1 LEKNVDFPSSPSY
14 NQGNYDLMK
23 GAFFIA
29 NPKKNWIG
37 TCIGGR
43 YRMESLLGQGGMS
56 QVYLAEDLKLKG
68 KKWAVKEILPMEQE
82 GASFMEEAEMLA
94 RLHHP
99 QLPQLVDYFTTED
112 GTGFLVMDYIQGP
125 TLQDLFEEKRREL
138 PTAQIVQIAFQLCD
152 MLHYLHNFQP
162 RPIIYRDLKPSNI
175 MLNEQSQVRLIDFGV
190 ARHFTQGKQTD
201 TMQMG
206 TIGFAA
212 PEQFMG
218 LQTDARSDL
227 YSLGAM
233 LYYLLT
239 GGQYAYLTHKTLDQL
254 SPELPEALTSTV
266 QLLLQENPQHR
277 CQSAM
282 EVKMRLRSFSPDPA
296 QTTNMPNHST
306 TLLTADKLIVV
317 GGLFAGVGST
327 FLAVTLARLLNAIQI
342 PNALVEQ
349 PTIEPD
355 LYMLLYGDL
364 KAPETYK
371 FAAHSLREQDHSLTP
386 TPSWEKGFSTWF
398 PIHPDGYH
406 GDWQPADS
414 FKLLHTIKKPIVIWD
429 VSTQWEH
436 PSVQELCHSADEI
449 VVVLDASPG
458 KCNRP
463 SSRAHFERFDSY
475 MKRGKKVHFVANGS
489 MQNHFRKEWMA
500 SLPASPLCAIPEL
513 PRAEVMRAVWKGE
526 CIQDRPEVLQQLMT
540 ALSPLIKD
548 ILPGNRFNGNENK
561 KTKPSLFS
569 RFNKHG

>member
-1 LEKNVDFPSSPSY
+1 
-14 NQGNYDLMK
+14 
-23 GAFFIA
+23 
-29 NPKKNWIG
+29 
-37 TCIGGR
+37 
-43 YRMESLLGQGGMS
+43 MESLLGQGGMS

-68 KKWAVKEILPMEQE
+68 KKWAVKEILPTEQE
-82 GASFMEEAEMLA
+82 GASFLEEAEMLA

-125 TLQDLFEEKRREL
+125 TLQDLFEEKGREL
-138 PTAQIVQIAFQLCD
+138 PTAKIVQIAFQLCD
-152 MLHYLHNFQP
+152 MLHYLHTFQP

-190 ARHFTQGKQTD
+190 ARHFKQGKQTD

-254 SPELPEALTSTV
+254 SPELPEALTTTV
-266 QLLLQENPQHR
+266 RLLLQENPQQR

-282 EVKMRLRSFSPDPA
+282 EVKKRLRSIYPDPA
-296 QTTNMPNHST
+296 PTTDIQKHSNP
-306 TLLTADKLIVV
+306 LQAQDKLIVV

-327 FLAVTLARLLNAIQI
+327 FLAVTLARILNAIQI

-364 KAPETYK
+364 KAPKSYK
-371 FAAHSLREQDHSLTP
+371 FTAHTQRDQDQSLTP
-386 TPSWEKGFSTWF
+386 SPTWDKGFTTWF
-398 PIHPDGYH
+398 PTHPDGFH

-414 FKLLHTIKKPIVIWD
+414 FKLLHTIKKPIVLWD

-436 PSVQELCHSADEI
+436 PSVEEICHSADEI
-449 VVVLDASPG
+449 IVVLDASPG

-463 SSRAHFERFDSY
+463 RSRAHFELFSSY
-475 MKRGKKVHFVANGS
+475 QQRGKKVHFIANGS

-500 SLPASPLCAIPEL
+500 SLPTSPLCTLPEL

-526 CIQDRPEVLQQLMT
+526 CIQDRHEVLEQLMA
-540 ALSPLIKD
+540 ALSPLIKE
-548 ILPGNRFNGNENK
+548 ILPGNHLHANYSK
-561 KTKPSLFS
+561 KSKLSFFS
-569 RFNKHG
+569 KLKKICNR